1 MWIYYSI
8 LIILLEFNIN
18 VRSETSQ
25 MFQVIQIQNKR
36 LWEVMFKENKQNNL
50 CNCSQ
55 DNLTLLLNK
64 KY

>member
-25 MFQVIQIQNKR
+25 MFQVIQNKR